1 MKQKTNAVET
11 IERIEAT
18 ESWPEKVES
27 DIQSRGGAIP
37 GDKRGQNVK
46 GVERP
51 VEWKLPGCSQG
62 VDWAMFLLAALPTSH
77 DHGRTQ
83 FLAVVG

>member
-18 ESWPEKVES
+18 ESWPEKVDS

-51 VEWKLPGCSQG
+51 VEWKLPGCSQS
-62 VDWAMFLLAALPTSH
+62 VE
-77 DHGRTQ
+77 
-83 FLAVVG
+83 